1 MKKIFKLIFLFA
13 LLIFFIGCEEA
24 IQKPEKPSVAYQPIE
39 DGAKLRLTWT
49 RVANADGYYIY
60 VDGKK
65 DTTLP
70 SYTTSYD
77 VSGPAKSVGVSAYR
91 KNEESERW
99 ELDLTPV
106 INEVSVYGAS
116 DPDPNHPSGLA
127 LTDNGAIPLAIG
139 NQANWP
145 DLDYIFDDRGEF
157 APMSI
162 VNPGDYTSPHYN
174 DKGNAISPMASGNF
188 DSENLAPPPGNYST
202 QRKNIEI
209 NGVYYLWLDR
219 NNNGYSTDDNFGKIL
234 IKAIDGKRVDIKV
247 AYQKVK
253 GLRWVKTD

>member
-106 INEVSVYGAS
+106 IREVSVYGAS

-127 LTDNGAIPLAIG
+127 LTDNGAIPLAISDR
-139 NQANWP
+139 ANWP

-162 VNPGDYTSPHYN
+162 VNAGYNGYQPKFN
-174 DKGNAISPMASGNF
+174 DKGNAISQPFSGKFEEANIVPSG
-188 DSENLAPPPGNYST
+188 DYYNYI
-202 QRKNIEI
+202 QIAV

-219 NNNGYSTDDNFGKIL
+219 NNNGYSTDDNFGKIS
-234 IKAIDGKRVDIKV
+234 ITAIDGKRVDIKV